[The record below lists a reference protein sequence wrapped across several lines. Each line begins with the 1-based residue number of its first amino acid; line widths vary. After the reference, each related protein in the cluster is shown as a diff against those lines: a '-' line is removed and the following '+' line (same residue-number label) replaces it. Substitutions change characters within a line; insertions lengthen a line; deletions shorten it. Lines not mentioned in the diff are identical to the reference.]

1 MKRIDAILPMV
12 AAIIAAGC
20 VVGVQ
25 VQASESDSQ
34 VRALEESQ
42 EDANVLYRQKVMA
55 TIGALMKGL
64 GCVLKKECALDDKA
78 VAQSAEAIL
87 FMTELSD
94 TAFKAKTEGA
104 TVKQTT
110 RPEVWSEWN
119 KFKVG
124 LDSMSSAAKELL
136 EVSSKKKGKYIDSSI
151 KNLSKTCKSCHDM
164 FRTK

>member
-1 MKRIDAILPMV
+1 MKRIDAILPIV
-12 AAIIAAGC
+12 AAILAAGC
-20 VVGVQ
+20 VVGVP
-25 VQASESDSQ
+25 VQASEGDSQ
-34 VRALEESQ
+34 VRALEA
-42 EDANVLYRQKVMA
+42 DANVLYRQKVMA

-78 VAQSAEAIL
+78 VAQSAGGIL

-94 TAFKAKTEGA
+94 TAFKAQTESA

-119 KFKVG
+119 KFKGG
-124 LDSMSSAAKELL
+124 LEAMSSAATAVASAATLNNKIN
-136 EVSSKKKGKYIDSSI
+136 IDSSI
-151 KNLSKTCKSCHDM
+151 RELSKTCKSCHDI